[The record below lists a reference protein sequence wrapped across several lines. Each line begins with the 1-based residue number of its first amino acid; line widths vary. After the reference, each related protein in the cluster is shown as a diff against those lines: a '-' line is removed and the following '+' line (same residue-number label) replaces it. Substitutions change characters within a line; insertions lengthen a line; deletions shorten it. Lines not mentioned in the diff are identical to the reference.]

1 MFPEA
6 LTELRQQ
13 WRPYWAWWPVFLW
26 LDWCYTQRIKT
37 WCSKGKGKVPWK
49 NRDFI
54 RKLPWKSWGNRKKSL
69 EKVGKFKKSPLKKL
83 KVAFLWAHFM
93 DFQYVDEHIFWKRMC
108 FFRCIRK
115 SPETVENI
123 MKQLKQYWLRLNI
136 IYNKIY
142 KLQLLFTYNT
152 LERRETLIYGK

>member
-1 MFPEA
+1 M
-6 LTELRQQ
+6 Q
-13 WRPYWAWWPVFLW
+13 
-26 LDWCYTQRIKT
+26 
-37 WCSKGKGKVPWK
+37 G
-49 NRDFI
+49 
-54 RKLPWKSWGNRKKSL
+54 
-69 EKVGKFKKSPLKKL
+69 
-83 KVAFLWAHFM
+83 
-93 DFQYVDEHIFWKRMC
+93 
-108 FFRCIRK
+108 IRK